1 MAVSTSSGNIES
13 EFLDFHS
20 TNNRVQL
27 KLTQL
32 DDDSNLEFKIE
43 TSFFVQDLQG
53 SLVATIGYNWNT
65 HSGRKNGLSLYD
77 ASEFEIC
84 AETNSNMLNNIPTL
98 VTMDLN
104 TDYLVE
110 IQDGSQGTFSTATD
124 EPCPTVWTSF
134 KNNRASI
141 TKVKIKLI
149 DEDAGYKLADKFM
162 IKYRVIAGKELFAK
176 FKIFIQLS

>member
-1 MAVSTSSGNIES
+1 MVVDTNEGNKET
-13 EFLDFHS
+13 EYLDFS
-20 TNNRVQL
+20 LTKNRLQVR
-27 KLTQL
+27 LTQL

-53 SLVATIGYNWNT
+53 SLVATVGYNWNT

-124 EPCPTVWTSF
+124 VPCPTVWTSF

-141 TKVKIKLI
+141 TKAKIKLI

-162 IKYRVIAGKELFAK
+162 IKYRVIAGTELLAK
-176 FKIFIQLS
+176 F

>member
-1 MAVSTSSGNIES
+1 MVVDTNEGNKETDY
-13 EFLDFHS
+13 LDFS
-20 TNNRVQL
+20 PTKNRVQL
-27 KLTQL
+27 QLTQL
-32 DDDSNLEFKIE
+32 DDDSDLEFKIE
-43 TSFFVQDLQG
+43 TSFFIQDLQG

-84 AETNSNMLNNIPTL
+84 AESNSNMLNNIPTV
-98 VTMDLN
+98 VTMDLK

-110 IQDGSQGTFSTATD
+110 IQDGSQGTFSAATD

-134 KNNRASI
+134 KNSRASI

-149 DEDAGYKLADKFM
+149 DEDAGYKLENKFM
-162 IKYRVIAGKELFAK
+162 IKYRVIAGTDLFAK
-176 FKIFIQLS
+176 F

>member
-1 MAVSTSSGNIES
+1 MVVDTNAGNKET
-13 EFLDFHS
+13 EYLDFS
-20 TNNRVQL
+20 LTKNRVQL
-27 KLTQL
+27 QLTQL

-53 SLVATIGYNWNT
+53 SLVASIRYNWNT
-65 HSGRKNGLSLYD
+65 HSGRTNGLSLYE
-77 ASEFEIC
+77 ASEFDSC
-84 AETNSNMLNNIPTL
+84 AETNSKMLNNIPTV

-124 EPCPTVWTSF
+124 APCPTVWTSF

-141 TKVKIKLI
+141 TNVKIKLT

-162 IKYRVIAGKELFAK
+162 IKYRVIAGTELFAK
-176 FKIFIQLS
+176 F